1 LFNKQAN
8 KLVVL
13 DKEKTNNHTTTI
25 LAAQKPRIAYA
36 KDCSFKFKKA
46 GSMS

>member
-1 LFNKQAN
+1 VFNKQTN

-25 LAAQKPRIAYA
+25 LAAQKPRTAYA

-46 GSMS
+46 GPIS